1 MRTSYDAII
10 VGSGVA
16 GLFCAYNL
24 PREWSVLVIAKEGI
38 FESNSYLA
46 QGGIS
51 VARDEADYAS
61 YYEDTLRAGRYQ
73 NNPEAVEVMITHSR
87 QVVAQLSALGV
98 PFEKAGDTYAYTR
111 EGAHSQ
117 ARILHYQD
125 ITGRAMME
133 TLFEAVSALPQ
144 VTLAP
149 YTVMVDWLV
158 ANEQIHGIVAHCE
171 GTSISYH
178 APRVIL
184 ATGGIGG
191 VFENST
197 NFSHIRG
204 DSIALALEY
213 GVELKDMNA
222 IQIHP
227 TALYSQKEGRR
238 FLISEAVRGEGGI
251 LLNHKK
257 ERFVD
262 ELLPRDVVSMAIY
275 EEMAKQHVPFVYLS
289 LAPIEKTCIEKHFP
303 HIAARCIEEG
313 YDVLTEPIPVTPA
326 QHYFMGG
333 IKVDLEGRTSMKG
346 LYAVGETA
354 CNGVHGAN
362 RLASNSLL
370 ESVVFAQRTASAVV
384 NESVSGYND
393 RLPMPQK
400 NYNING
406 LEEAYKKL
414 VLQEIKRKDEKF
426 YEQWCHTNH
435 QCG

>member
-1 MRTSYDAII
+1 MKMKYDAIV
-10 VGSGVA
+10 VGTGVA
-16 GLFCAYNL
+16 GLFCTYNL
-24 PREWSVLVIAKEGI
+24 PKDWNVLVIAKEGI
-38 FESNSYLA
+38 FDSNSFLA

-51 VARDEADYAS
+51 VARDEGDYES

-73 NNPEAVEVMITHSR
+73 NNEEAVEVMITQSR
-87 QVVAQLSALGV
+87 ETVETLIQLGV
-98 PFEKAGDTYAYTR
+98 PFEKDGDDYAYTR
-111 EGAHSQ
+111 EGAHSKP
-117 ARILHYQD
+117 RILHYQD
-125 ITGRAMME
+125 VTGRVIME
-133 TLFEAVSALPQ
+133 VLLKVVKALPH

-149 YTVMVDWLV
+149 YTTMVDWLV
-158 ANEQIHGIVAHCE
+158 SDHQVHGIVAKRE
-171 GTSISYH
+171 GKLVTYH

-197 NFSHIRG
+197 NFSHISG
-204 DSIALALEY
+204 DSIALALAY

-227 TALYSQKEGRR
+227 TALYSQKMGRR

-262 ELLPRDVVSMAIY
+262 ELLPRDVVSLAIY
-275 EEMAKQHVPFVYLS
+275 EEMAKQHVPYVYLS
-289 LAPIEKTCIEKHFP
+289 LAPIGAERIAKHFP
-303 HIAARCIEEG
+303 HIAARCQEEG
-313 YDVLTEPIPVTPA
+313 YDVTSDLIPVTPA

-333 IKVDLEGRTSMKG
+333 IKVDLEGRTTLRG
-346 LYAVGETA
+346 LYAIGETA

-370 ESVVFAQRTASAVV
+370 ESVVFARRTAQAVATWQGQ
-384 NESVSGYND
+384 GYKEALTAPEVAYD
-393 RLPMPQK
+393 TK
-400 NYNING
+400 T
-406 LEEAYKKL
+406 LEKTYRQR
-414 VLQEIKRKDEKF
+414 VLEEIKRKDERF
-426 YEQWCHTNH
+426 YEQWCHKVN

>member
-1 MRTSYDAII
+1 METAYDAIV

-16 GLFCAYNL
+16 GLFCTYHL
-24 PREWSVLVIAKEGI
+24 PKDWKVLVIAKESL

-51 VARDEADYAS
+51 VARDAADYDG

-73 NNPEAVEVMITHSR
+73 NNPAAVEMMISQSR
-87 QVVAQLSALGV
+87 EVVSELIDLGV
-98 PFEKAGDTYAYTR
+98 PFEKEGEAYAYTR

-117 ARILHYQD
+117 PRILHYQD
-125 ITGRAMME
+125 VTGRVIME
-133 TLFEAVSALPQ
+133 TLYEAISRMPYV
-144 VTLAP
+144 VLAP
-149 YTVMVDWLV
+149 YTTMVDWLV
-158 ANEQIHGIVAHCE
+158 ADGRIHGIVAACKGE
-171 GTSISYH
+171 MITYH

-191 VFENST
+191 MFENST

-204 DSIALALEY
+204 DSIALALAY
-213 GVELKDMNA
+213 SVELKDMNA

-238 FLISEAVRGEGGI
+238 FLVSEAVRGEGGI

-262 ELLPRDVVSMAIY
+262 ELLPRDVVSLAIY
-275 EEMAKQHVPFVYLS
+275 EEMAKQHVPYVYLS
-289 LAPIEKTCIEKHFP
+289 LAPIGKTRIAKHFP
-303 HIAARCIEEG
+303 NIAARCAEEG
-313 YDVLTEPIPVTPA
+313 YDVMTEPIPVTPA

-333 IKVDLEGRTSMKG
+333 IKVDLEGKTSLEG

-370 ESVVFAQRTASAVV
+370 ESVVFAKQTAKAAMKAAID
-384 NESVSGYND
+384 GYD
-393 RLPMPQK
+393 EALELKK
-400 NYNING
+400 NYDMTT
-406 LEEAYKKL
+406 LETTYKAL
-414 VLQEIKRKDEKF
+414 VFEEIKRKDEKF
-426 YEQWCHTNH
+426 YEQWCRKND